1 MRAMVETSTRTR
13 LAENVRLF
21 RTLRGW
27 SQERLADAAGLDR
40 SYLGGIE
47 RAQRNTSVDILARL
61 AQALNVDVSDLL
73 GEQDS
78 RRVGEMLLASIK
90 RSVAARRTD

>member
-1 MRAMVETSTRTR
+1 MVETSSRTR
-13 LAENVRLF
+13 LAQNVRLL

-27 SQERLADAAGLDR
+27 SQERLAEAAGLDR

-47 RAQRNTSVDILARL
+47 RAQRNISLDILERL
-61 AQALNVDVSDLL
+61 ARALGVGISDLL

-78 RRVGEMLLASIK
+78 RRVGEMLLASIR
-90 RSVAARRTD
+90 RSVVARRGE